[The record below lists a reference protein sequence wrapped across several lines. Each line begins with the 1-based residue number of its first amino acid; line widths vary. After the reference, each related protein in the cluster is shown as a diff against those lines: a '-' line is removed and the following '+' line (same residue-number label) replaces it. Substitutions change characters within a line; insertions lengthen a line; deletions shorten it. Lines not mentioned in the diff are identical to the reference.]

1 MCPYYLDG
9 DNCHIPR
16 RSRSRMIT
24 SSVSL
29 EHVAGLSKWRRA
41 EIAMQFSKIAEEA
54 VARVSHDGLS
64 KLNSMLGRRRR
75 PKAPDCLGGSPS
87 PVDVPGRSGV
97 SCSVHPTCDEGA
109 WVPAGAFPIRLL

>member
-1 MCPYYLDG
+1 
-9 DNCHIPR
+9 
-16 RSRSRMIT
+16 MIT

-29 EHVAGLSKWRRA
+29 EHAAGLSKWRRA

-97 SCSVHPTCDEGA
+97 SCSGHPTCDEGA